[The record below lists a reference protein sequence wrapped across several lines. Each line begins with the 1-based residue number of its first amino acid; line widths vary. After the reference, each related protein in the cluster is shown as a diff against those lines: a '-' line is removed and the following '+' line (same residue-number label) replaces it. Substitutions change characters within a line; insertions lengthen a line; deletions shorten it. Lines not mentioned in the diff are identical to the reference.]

1 MCLSE
6 AILFDVAFNSFAQLK
21 NNCMNITKANQL
33 LKACDVIYRS
43 SHETNLTDVL
53 TDETIVESINVVSS
67 FLCIENKLETIVLS
81 YFVHGGLME
90 CGQTMESVVAHF
102 AGDITCYAEIVQVID
117 NLLKNRLM
125 MSKQFIRKRS
135 QTTRRVLHAHPR
147 LLEAIIHADA
157 QLLKA
162 PKAESFLSFLE
173 EITSLI
179 SSRKKDDIDSY
190 SLFREVETIVHH
202 NIDLAQIKSIT
213 HYKLPIEEE
222 TIFWGFCAEVI
233 NRNKQAIE
241 LDSLLE
247 EIFDEPG
254 DHYVYRKKLRN
265 KTLKIME
272 CELVERANKDNG
284 FAHTLQLTKEA
295 SNIVYAGN
303 ANTKTEFEPTICKV
317 VKYNE
322 FEQEELFYNEKEW
335 EQLQFVEK
343 FIEQNEYNRITHA
356 LKEKGLNKGLT
367 ILLHGYAGTGKTAT
381 VKQWAKATKRNI
393 LMVEAD
399 KIKSPWIGE
408 SEQNLQQVFAEYEE
422 ACNYYEHK
430 PILLFNEADA
440 ILGKRME
447 ASRGVEQML
456 NAMQNIL
463 LQRLEDFEGIFIAT
477 TNLVKHLDLA
487 FDRRFLYKVEFQ
499 KPNKLVRSQILKKAF
514 EQLNEEEILTIANKH
529 ELTGGQIMNIRKKL
543 LVKQLLLNIAVTKT
557 TIEQLCIE
565 ELSLR
570 SNEQTRVIGFK
581 AA

>member
-303 ANTKTEFEPTICKV
+303 ANIKTEFEPTICKV

-322 FEQEELFYNEKEW
+322 FEQEELF
-335 EQLQFVEK
+335 
-343 FIEQNEYNRITHA
+343 
-356 LKEKGLNKGLT
+356 
-367 ILLHGYAGTGKTAT
+367 
-381 VKQWAKATKRNI
+381 
-393 LMVEAD
+393 
-399 KIKSPWIGE
+399 
-408 SEQNLQQVFAEYEE
+408 
-422 ACNYYEHK
+422 
-430 PILLFNEADA
+430 
-440 ILGKRME
+440 
-447 ASRGVEQML
+447 
-456 NAMQNIL
+456 
-463 LQRLEDFEGIFIAT
+463 
-477 TNLVKHLDLA
+477 
-487 FDRRFLYKVEFQ
+487 
-499 KPNKLVRSQILKKAF
+499 
-514 EQLNEEEILTIANKH
+514 
-529 ELTGGQIMNIRKKL
+529 
-543 LVKQLLLNIAVTKT
+543 
-557 TIEQLCIE
+557 
-565 ELSLR
+565 
-570 SNEQTRVIGFK
+570 
-581 AA
+581 

>member
-1 MCLSE
+1 
-6 AILFDVAFNSFAQLK
+6 
-21 NNCMNITKANQL
+21 MNITKANQL

-43 SHETNLTDVL
+43 SHETNLTDVP
-53 TDETIVESINVVSS
+53 TDETIATSVNIVSA
-67 FLCIENKLETIVLS
+67 FLGIENKLEVIVLS
-81 YFVHGGLME
+81 YFVHGDLME
-90 CGQTMESVVAHF
+90 YGQTMETVVSHF
-102 AGDITCYAEIVQVID
+102 AGDITCYAELVQVID
-117 NLLKNRLM
+117 KLLECGLM
-125 MSKQFIRKRS
+125 SSKQITRRRS
-135 QTTRRVLHAHPR
+135 QTTKRVLYAHPR
-147 LLEAIIHADA
+147 LLEAIIHADV
-157 QLLKA
+157 QLLNA

-179 SSRKKDDIDSY
+179 SSRKKDDIDSHT
-190 SLFREVETIVHH
+190 LFREVEAIVHH
-202 NIDLAQIKSIT
+202 NIELPQIKSIT

-247 EIFDEPG
+247 EIFDEPA
-254 DHYVYRKKLRN
+254 DHYVFRKKLRN
-265 KTLKIME
+265 KTLKIVE
-272 CELVERANKDNG
+272 CALVERANKDNG

-295 SNIVYAGN
+295 SNIIYAGS

-317 VKYNE
+317 INYTE

-343 FIEQNEYNRITHA
+343 FIEQNEYNRITQV
-356 LKEKGLNKGLT
+356 LKAKGLNKGLT

-381 VKQWAKATKRNI
+381 VKQWAKATQRNI

-408 SEQNLQQVFAEYEE
+408 TEQNLQQVFAEYEE

-499 KPNKLVRSQILKKAF
+499 KPNTKVRSQILKKAF
-514 EQLNEEEILTIANKH
+514 EQLNEVEIVTIANKY

-543 LVKQLLLNIAVTKT
+543 LVKQLLLNIEVSKT
-557 TIEQLCIE
+557 TIEQLCVE

-570 SNEQTRVIGFK
+570 ANEYTRAIGFK